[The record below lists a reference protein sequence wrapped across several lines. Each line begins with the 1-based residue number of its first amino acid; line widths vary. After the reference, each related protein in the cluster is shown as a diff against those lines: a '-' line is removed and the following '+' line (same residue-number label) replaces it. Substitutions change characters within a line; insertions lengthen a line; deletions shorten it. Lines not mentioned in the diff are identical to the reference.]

1 LQCKNL
7 PDFSVTERASTFALL
22 SVDINSLDDHD
33 KIVIGGVQEEQKDR
47 YEDSEGSEE
56 SKILD
61 SVRTVDQVPVWTEK
75 MRTEIQSEEE
85 NPIYFNSFTFSSSN
99 MAVMRFRVQI
109 YQTAGASVEQVDME
123 KSTLIGEGE
132 VEIGQLLKQ
141 KKTGVVS
148 IL

>member
-1 LQCKNL
+1 
-7 PDFSVTERASTFALL
+7 LL

-61 SVRTVDQVPVWTEK
+61 SVRTVDQIPVWTEK

-109 YQTAGASVEQVDME
+109 YQTAGGSVEQVDME

-132 VEIGQLLKQ
+132 YEIGQLLKQ